1 MLRFDHMASDF
12 NEHFLILGS
21 DAELSSLAGTLRE
34 YAANGEPV
42 DLAERFANPGTSA
55 SLRLEPAEGHQ
66 QGLHLVEDGLF
77 RWGLLGWQASII
89 ADGID
94 KLNSDRSGSEIFQLG
109 ADGEIPVK
117 ISHGEYEDE
126 FLVTKR

>member
-21 DAELSSLAGTLRE
+21 PSDLTELAGELRR
-34 YAANGEPV
+34 YSDGMEPV
-42 DLAERFANPGTSA
+42 DLSARFPNPTVRA
-55 SLRLEPAEGHQ
+55 SLKLEPVDGPD
-66 QGLHLVEDGLF
+66 QGLHKTGDETF
-77 RWGLLGWQASII
+77 RWSLQGWQAKLI

-94 KLNSDRSGSEIFQLG
+94 KLNADRSGSEIFQLG

-117 ISHGEYEDE
+117 ISHGEFTDD
-126 FLVTKR
+126 FLVSKW